1 MTDAWW
7 KRIETPAILAFQQSG
22 NGGGHSQG
30 LPWENRWSSMG
41 LLGDL
46 CLDTPKWICEDL
58 EWLVD
63 KAVSTNL
70 IKKLR
75 KLVLPENGPKT
86 KKNMIYHS
94 FILKLLTSRYVPC
107 LDFLGYSLFY
117 DCRSRPAGT
126 PQLRL
131 ASDLGSQR
139 SQRLSAGVVLEDVNH
154 IFFRL
159 GCGISHSSS
168 WAAL

>member
-1 MTDAWW
+1 M
-7 KRIETPAILAFQQSG
+7 IHG
-22 NGGGHSQG
+22 
-30 LPWENRWSSMG
+30 
-41 LLGDL
+41 
-46 CLDTPKWICEDL
+46 ICEDPGL
-58 EWLVD
+58 VVD
-63 KAVSTNL
+63 KAVSTHL

-75 KLVLPENGPKT
+75 NLVLPENGPK
-86 KKNMIYHS
+86 KMIYHS

-117 DCRSRPAGT
+117 DCRSRPAVT

-168 WAAL
+168 